1 MCFLYDTQSLIYVQ
15 LLQLFATQKVNKENA
30 NKNQKTKKKEKKKRA
45 KTKTKEINN
54 NNKNETKTLK
64 KPPTKPIS
72 MKVAIFG
79 GV

>member
-15 LLQLFATQKVNKENA
+15 LLQLFATQKVNEENA
-30 NKNQKTKKKEKKKRA
+30 NKNQKTTKKKRA

-64 KPPTKPIS
+64 KTPTKPIS